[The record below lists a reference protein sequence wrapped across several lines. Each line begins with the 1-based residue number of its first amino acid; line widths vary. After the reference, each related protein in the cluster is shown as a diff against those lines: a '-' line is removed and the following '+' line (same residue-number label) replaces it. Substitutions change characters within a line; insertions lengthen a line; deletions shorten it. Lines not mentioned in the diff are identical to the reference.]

1 MIKDI
6 KKQVYELLNNDDSGH
21 GYDHVERVLNMS
33 LKFAKKENADI
44 NVVSLIALLHDVD
57 DYKLFGIEN
66 ANNLTNAKK
75 FMNNANV
82 SLKLQKKVL
91 SELSCIGY
99 SKALKEIRPK
109 TIEGMIVSDA
119 DMCDCLGITGIL
131 RIYKYGLK
139 NGKPFFDKD
148 IFPIENITADEYN
161 SRCANSGVCHI
172 FEKILKLKYL
182 MMTDSGKEEAI
193 NRHEIVLDVLYHL
206 FEEENAP
213 EWKEYLDSYIRKLEK
228 R

>member
-1 MIKDI
+1 M
-6 KKQVYELLNNDDSGH
+6 
-21 GYDHVERVLNMS
+21 

-44 NVVSLIALLHDVD
+44 NVVALIALLHDVD
-57 DYKLFGIEN
+57 DYKLFGVDN

-75 FMNNANV
+75 FMTTANIP
-82 SLKLQKKVL
+82 LEIQNKVL
-91 SELSCIGY
+91 SELSNFGY
-99 SKALKEIRPK
+99 SKALKGIRPK

-148 IFPIENITADEYN
+148 IFPIENITANEYN
-161 SRCANSGVCHI
+161 SRCANSSVCHI

-193 NRHEIVLDVLYHL
+193 NRHKIVVDVLYHL
-206 FEEENAP
+206 FDEENVP
-213 EWKEYLDSYIRKLEK
+213 EWKEYLDNYIKRLEK

>member
-1 MIKDI
+1 MTT
-6 KKQVYELLNNDDSGH
+6 
-21 GYDHVERVLNMS
+21 
-33 LKFAKKENADI
+33 
-44 NVVSLIALLHDVD
+44 
-57 DYKLFGIEN
+57 
-66 ANNLTNAKK
+66 ANIPLEIQN
-75 FMNNANV
+75 
-82 SLKLQKKVL
+82 KVL
-91 SELSCIGY
+91 SELSNFGY
-99 SKALKEIRPK
+99 SKALKGIRPK

-161 SRCANSGVCHI
+161 SRCANSSVCHI

-193 NRHEIVLDVLYHL
+193 NRHKIVVDVLYHL
-206 FEEENAP
+206 FNEENVP
-213 EWKEYLDSYIRKLEK
+213 EWKEYLDSYIRK
-228 R
+228 